1 MIGKY
6 KRGTNTWRILA
17 FSTPLLLAMSQAGIP
32 SAQAAT
38 SSFEPF
44 SEARQLSDDELSIMR
59 GRFVDRGRLMYF
71 GVQMSSEWRTAA
83 GEHIRARAGVMG
95 DLSGGT
101 PRVSFEPV
109 ISVVDGP
116 GLAASGGNGAV
127 VVDGGTPN
135 ARGVVQSIQ
144 AGGDFNTAA
153 NELQVDILD
162 AAGTSVPTGSAGVS
176 RVERHL
182 TSGTRV
188 AVSASGN
195 DFSVDMKVPGIGHVS
210 QAILPGQGLHQRI
223 QLSSSLQRVHN
234 LTRLQL
240 YMNNRPTIERS
251 MGIRSAMRMASQLR
265 R

>member
-1 MIGKY
+1 MIEKNHGVAS
-6 KRGTNTWRILA
+6 TWRAVALA
-17 FSTPLLLAMSQAGIP
+17 TPLLVAMWQGGIP
-32 SAQAAT
+32 SALAAT
-38 SSFEPF
+38 SSFESF
-44 SEARQLSDDELSIMR
+44 SEGRQLSDQELGTMR

-83 GEHIRARAGVMG
+83 GEHIRAKAGVMG
-95 DLSGGT
+95 DLSGST

-109 ISVVDGP
+109 ISVVDGA
-116 GLAASGGNGAV
+116 GLAAAMGNGAV

-153 NELQVDILD
+153 NELQIDILD
-162 AAGTSVPTGSAGVS
+162 ATGTSVPTASTSSS

-188 AVSASGN
+188 SVSSSGN
-195 DFSVDMKVPGIGHVS
+195 DFSVDMKVPGVGHVS

-223 QLSSSLQRVHN
+223 QLSSNLQRVHN

-240 YMNNRPTIERS
+240 YMNNRPTMESS
-251 MGIRSAMRMASQLR
+251 MGVRSAMRMASQLR

>member
-1 MIGKY
+1 M
-6 KRGTNTWRILA
+6 
-17 FSTPLLLAMSQAGIP
+17 
-32 SAQAAT
+32 
-38 SSFEPF
+38 
-44 SEARQLSDDELSIMR
+44 
-59 GRFVDRGRLMYF
+59 
-71 GVQMSSEWRTAA
+71 
-83 GEHIRARAGVMG
+83 
-95 DLSGGT
+95 
-101 PRVSFEPV
+101 
-109 ISVVDGP
+109 
-116 GLAASGGNGAV
+116 
-127 VVDGGTPN
+127 
-135 ARGVVQSIQ
+135 
-144 AGGDFNTAA
+144 
-153 NELQVDILD
+153 
-162 AAGTSVPTGSAGVS
+162 
-176 RVERHL
+176 